1 MTTIKKGIERKLN
14 GSTNGVIYEID
25 TLINHLLNVPVRN
38 KREVL
43 NQYFMNTYGLSKR
56 EVKSL
61 FSKTNYYLSKNY
73 S

>member
-1 MTTIKKGIERKLN
+1 MVTIKKGIERKLN
-14 GSTNGVIYEID
+14 GSTNDVISEMD
-25 TLINHLLNVPVRN
+25 TWINHLLTVPVKN

-43 NQYFMNTYGLSKR
+43 NQYFMNNYSLSER

-73 S
+73 N